1 MEKKT
6 AYYLRTSHYLQSIG
20 TQEDKIEPGWKVYK
34 DEGVSGRLDF
44 KLRPAGARLLEDCR
58 KGLINRIVVL
68 RIDRCGRSTK
78 DIFETL
84 STFNELKIPL
94 TSINEGITTLDDNGN
109 QTATNGLLINLLS
122 SLSEFF
128 YHQNREKTLAGIE
141 LAKMN
146 PEKYRGRV
154 PGSREKISMFCEK
167 PKSKKIIELLK
178 NGNGVRSICRIL
190 QCSPNLVYK
199 CKQVSEELHT
209 VKGLPGYH

>member
-20 TQEDKIEPGWKVYK
+20 TQEDKIEPGWKIYK
-34 DEGVSGRLDF
+34 DEGVSGRLEF
-44 KLRPAGARLLEDCR
+44 KLRPAGARLLDDCR
-58 KGLINRIVVL
+58 KGLISRVVVL

-78 DIFETL
+78 DLIDTISTL
-84 STFNELKIPL
+84 CELKIPL

-109 QTATNGLLINLLS
+109 QTPTTGLLINLLS

-141 LAKMN
+141 RAKLN
-146 PEKYRGRV
+146 PDKYRGRV
-154 PGSREKISMFCEK
+154 PGSKEKTSSFLEK
-167 PKSKKIIELLK
+167 QKSKKIIEMLK

-199 CKQVSEELHT
+199 CKQVSEELHA
-209 VKGLPGYH
+209 VKG

>member
-20 TQEDKIEPGWKVYK
+20 TQEDKIEPGWKIYK
-34 DEGVSGRLDF
+34 DEGVSGRLEF

-58 KGLINRIVVL
+58 KGIISKIVVL

-78 DIFETL
+78 DIIDTL

-109 QTATNGLLINLLS
+109 QTPTTGLLINLLS

-141 LAKMN
+141 RAKLN

-154 PGSREKISMFCEK
+154 PGSKEKTSAFLEK
-167 PKSKKIIELLK
+167 QKSKKIIEMLK

-199 CKQVSEELHT
+199 CKQASEELHA
-209 VKGLPGYH
+209 VKG

>member
-20 TQEDKIEPGWKVYK
+20 TQEDKIEPGWKIYK
-34 DEGVSGRLDF
+34 DEGVSGRLEF

-58 KGLINRIVVL
+58 KGLISKVVVL

-78 DIFETL
+78 DIIDTL
-84 STFNELKIPL
+84 STLNELKIPL
-94 TSINEGITTLDDNGN
+94 TSLNEGITTLDDNGN
-109 QTATNGLLINLLS
+109 QTPTTGLLINLLS

-128 YHQNREKTLAGIE
+128 YHQNREKTMAGIE
-141 LAKMN
+141 RAKLN

-154 PGSREKISMFCEK
+154 PGSKEKTSTFLEK
-167 PKSKKIIELLK
+167 QKSKKIIEMLK

-199 CKQVSEELHT
+199 CKQASEELHA
-209 VKGLPGYH
+209 VKG

>member
-20 TQEDKIEPGWKVYK
+20 TQEDKIEPGWKIYK
-34 DEGVSGRLDF
+34 DEGVSGRLEF

-78 DIFETL
+78 DIIDTL

-109 QTATNGLLINLLS
+109 QTPTTGLLINLLS

-141 LAKMN
+141 RAKLN

-154 PGSREKISMFCEK
+154 SGSREKISTFMA
-167 PKSKKIIELLK
+167 KKQTIKVIEMLK

-199 CKQVSEELHT
+199 CKKTAEALQVANS
-209 VKGLPGYH
+209 

>member
-20 TQEDKIEPGWKVYK
+20 TQEDKIEPGWKIYK
-34 DEGVSGRLDF
+34 DEGVSGRLEF

-78 DIFETL
+78 DIIDTL
-84 STFNELKIPL
+84 STLNELKIPL

-109 QTATNGLLINLLS
+109 QTATNSLLINLLI

-141 LAKMN
+141 RTKLLT

-154 PGSREKISMFCEK
+154 PGSKEKTSTFIEK
-167 PKSKKIIELLK
+167 SKSKKIVELLK

-199 CKQVSEELHT
+199 CKQAYEEIQN
-209 VKGLPGYH
+209 VKM

>member
-1 MEKKT
+1 MERKT

-20 TQEDKIEPGWKVYK
+20 TQEDKIEPGWKIYK

-44 KLRPAGARLLEDCR
+44 KLRPAGARLLDDCR

-78 DIFETL
+78 DIIDTL

-109 QTATNGLLINLLS
+109 QTSTTGLLINLLS

-141 LAKMN
+141 RAKLN
-146 PEKYRGRV
+146 PDKYRGRV
-154 PGSREKISMFCEK
+154 PGSKEKTSTFLEK
-167 PKSKKIIELLK
+167 QKSKKIIEMLK

-199 CKQVSEELHT
+199 CKQASEELHAFI
-209 VKGLPGYH
+209 G

>member
-20 TQEDKIEPGWKVYK
+20 TQEDKIEPGWKIYK
-34 DEGVSGRLDF
+34 DEGVSGRLEF
-44 KLRPAGARLLEDCR
+44 KLRPAGARLLDDCR
-58 KGLINRIVVL
+58 KGLISKIVVL

-78 DIFETL
+78 DLIDTISTL
-84 STFNELKIPL
+84 CELKIPL
-94 TSINEGITTLDDNGN
+94 TSLNEGITTLDDNGN
-109 QTATNGLLINLLS
+109 QTPTTGLLINLLS

-141 LAKMN
+141 RAKLN

-154 PGSREKISMFCEK
+154 PGSKEKTSTFLEK
-167 PKSKKIIELLK
+167 QKTKKILEMLR
-178 NGNGVRSICRIL
+178 NGNGVRSICRVL

-199 CKQVSEELHT
+199 CKLASEELQA
-209 VKGLPGYH
+209 VKG

>member
-20 TQEDKIEPGWKVYK
+20 TQEDKIEPGWKIYK
-34 DEGVSGRLDF
+34 DEGVSGRLEF

-58 KGLINRIVVL
+58 KGLINRIVVM

-78 DIFETL
+78 DIIDSL

-94 TSINEGITTLDDNGN
+94 TSLNEGITTLDDNGN
-109 QTATNGLLINLLS
+109 QTPTTGLLINLLS

-128 YHQNREKTLAGIE
+128 YHQNREKTMAGIE
-141 LAKMN
+141 RAKLN

-154 PGSREKISMFCEK
+154 PGSTENLGSFMA
-167 PKSKKIIELLK
+167 KKRTIKVIELLK

-199 CKQVSEELHT
+199 CKQASEELHA
-209 VKGLPGYH
+209 VKG

>member
-20 TQEDKIEPGWKVYK
+20 TQEDKIEPGWKIYK
-34 DEGVSGRLDF
+34 DEGVSGRLEF
-44 KLRPAGARLLEDCR
+44 KLRPAGARLLDDCR

-78 DIFETL
+78 DIIDTL

-94 TSINEGITTLDDNGN
+94 TSINEGITTLDENGN
-109 QTATNGLLINLLS
+109 QTATNSLLINLLS

-128 YHQNREKTLAGIE
+128 FHQNREKTLAGIE
-141 LAKMN
+141 RAKLLS

-154 PGSREKISMFCEK
+154 PGSKEKTSAFLEK
-167 PKSKKIIELLK
+167 QKSKKIIEMLR

-199 CKQVSEELHT
+199 CKQAYEEIQN
-209 VKGLPGYH
+209 VKMC

>member
-1 MEKKT
+1 MERKT

-20 TQEDKIEPGWKVYK
+20 TQEDKIEPGWKIYK

-44 KLRPAGARLLEDCR
+44 KLRPAGARLLDDCR
-58 KGLINRIVVL
+58 KGLINRIVVM

-78 DIFETL
+78 DLIDTISTL
-84 STFNELKIPL
+84 CELKIPL
-94 TSINEGITTLDDNGN
+94 TSLNEGITTLDDNGN
-109 QTATNGLLINLLS
+109 QTPTTGLLINLLS

-141 LAKMN
+141 RAKLN

-154 PGSREKISMFCEK
+154 PGSKEKTSAFLEK
-167 PKSKKIIELLK
+167 QKSKKIIEMLR

-199 CKQVSEELHT
+199 CKQAYEKIQN
-209 VKGLPGYH
+209 VKMC

>member
-20 TQEDKIEPGWKVYK
+20 TQEDKIEPGWKIYK
-34 DEGVSGRLDF
+34 DEGVSGRLEF

-58 KGLINRIVVL
+58 KGLISKVVVL

-78 DIFETL
+78 DIIDTL
-84 STFNELKIPL
+84 STLNELKIPL
-94 TSINEGITTLDDNGN
+94 TSLNEGITTLDENGN
-109 QTATNGLLINLLS
+109 QTPTTGLLINLLS

-128 YHQNREKTLAGIE
+128 YHQNREKTMAGIE
-141 LAKMN
+141 RAKLN

-154 PGSREKISMFCEK
+154 PGSKEKTSTFLEK
-167 PKSKKIIELLK
+167 QKSKKIIEMLK

-199 CKQVSEELHT
+199 CKQASEELHA
-209 VKGLPGYH
+209 VKG

>member
-20 TQEDKIEPGWKVYK
+20 TQEDKIEPGWKIYK
-34 DEGVSGRLDF
+34 DEGVSGRLEF
-44 KLRPAGARLLEDCR
+44 KLRPAGARLLDDCR

-78 DIFETL
+78 DIIDTL

-109 QTATNGLLINLLS
+109 QTPTTGLLINLLS

-141 LAKMN
+141 RAKLN
-146 PEKYRGRV
+146 PDKYRGRV
-154 PGSREKISMFCEK
+154 PGSKEKTSTFLEK
-167 PKSKKIIELLK
+167 QKSKKIIEMLK

-199 CKQVSEELHT
+199 CKQASEELLHA
-209 VKGLPGYH
+209 VKG

>member
-6 AYYLRTSHYLQSIG
+6 AYYLRTSHYLQSIA
-20 TQEDKIEPGWKVYK
+20 TQEDKIEPGWKIYK
-34 DEGVSGRLDF
+34 DEGVSGRLEF

-58 KGLINRIVVL
+58 KGVINRIVVL

-78 DIFETL
+78 DIIDTL

-109 QTATNGLLINLLS
+109 QTPTTGLLINLLS

-141 LAKMN
+141 RAKLN

-154 PGSREKISMFCEK
+154 PGSKEKISTFFEK
-167 PKSKKIIELLK
+167 PKSKKIIELLR
-178 NGNGVRSICRIL
+178 NGNGIRSICRIL

-199 CKQVSEELHT
+199 CKKASEQLQT
-209 VKGLPGYH
+209 AKG

>member
-20 TQEDKIEPGWKVYK
+20 TQEDKIEPGWKIYK
-34 DEGVSGRLDF
+34 DEGVSGRLEF
-44 KLRPAGARLLEDCR
+44 NLRPAGARLLDDCR

-78 DIFETL
+78 DIIDTL

-109 QTATNGLLINLLS
+109 QTPTTGLLINLLS

-141 LAKMN
+141 RAKLN
-146 PEKYRGRV
+146 PDKYRGRV
-154 PGSREKISMFCEK
+154 PGSKEKTSTFLDK
-167 PKSKKIIELLK
+167 QKSKKIIEMLR

-199 CKQVSEELHT
+199 CKKAYEEIQN
-209 VKGLPGYH
+209 VKMC

>member
-20 TQEDKIEPGWKVYK
+20 TQEDKIESGWKIYK
-34 DEGVSGRLDF
+34 DEGVSGRLEF
-44 KLRPAGARLLEDCR
+44 KLRPAGARLLDDCR
-58 KGLINRIVVL
+58 KGLISKVVVL

-78 DIFETL
+78 DLIDTISTL
-84 STFNELKIPL
+84 CELKIPL
-94 TSINEGITTLDDNGN
+94 TSLNEGITTLDDNGN
-109 QTATNGLLINLLS
+109 QTPTTGLLINLLS

-141 LAKMN
+141 RAKLN

-154 PGSREKISMFCEK
+154 PGSKEKTSTFLEK
-167 PKSKKIIELLK
+167 QKSKKIIEMLK

-199 CKQVSEELHT
+199 CKQASEELHA
-209 VKGLPGYH
+209 VKG